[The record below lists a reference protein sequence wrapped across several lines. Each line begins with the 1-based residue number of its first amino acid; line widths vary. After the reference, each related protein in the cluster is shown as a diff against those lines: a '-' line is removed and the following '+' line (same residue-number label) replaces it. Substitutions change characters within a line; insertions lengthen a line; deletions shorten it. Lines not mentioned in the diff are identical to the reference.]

1 MIGGHG
7 LQQPSWGVSQL
18 LVNGGRTCDA
28 GCRDEVHLQL
38 GQMVS
43 NMSMSSS
50 SLLAAVDQ
58 ELANCRY
65 VARLDMGGADN
76 HIINLMAGEALV
88 TITSQD

>member
-1 MIGGHG
+1 MVDTASNS
-7 LQQPSWGVSQL
+7 LPGVSVNYL
-18 LVNGGRTCDA
+18 LMEEGLVMQAVGMRSISSM
-28 GCRDEVHLQL
+28 

-65 VARLDMGGADN
+65 VARLDMGGADI

>member
-1 MIGGHG
+1 MDTASNS
-7 LQQPSWGVSQL
+7 LPGVSVNYL
-18 LVNGGRTCDA
+18 LMEEGLVMQAVGMRSISSM
-28 GCRDEVHLQL
+28 

-43 NMSMSSS
+43 NMSMSTS

>member
-1 MIGGHG
+1 MVDTASNS
-7 LQQPSWGVSQL
+7 LPGVSVNYL
-18 LVNGGRTCDA
+18 LMEEGLVMQAVGMRSISSM
-28 GCRDEVHLQL
+28 

-43 NMSMSSS
+43 NMSMSTS

>member
-1 MIGGHG
+1 MVDTASNS
-7 LQQPSWGVSQL
+7 LPGVSVNYL
-18 LVNGGRTCDA
+18 LMEEGLVMQAVGMRSISSM
-28 GCRDEVHLQL
+28 

-76 HIINLMAGEALV
+76 DIHIINLMAG
-88 TITSQD
+88 

>member
-1 MIGGHG
+1 
-7 LQQPSWGVSQL
+7 LVDTASNSLPGVSVNYL
-18 LVNGGRTCDA
+18 LMEEGLVMQAVGMRSISSM
-28 GCRDEVHLQL
+28 

-43 NMSMSSS
+43 NMSMSTS

>member
-1 MIGGHG
+1 MVDTASNS
-7 LQQPSWGVSQL
+7 LPGVSVNYL
-18 LVNGGRTCDA
+18 LMEEGLVMQAVGMRSISSM
-28 GCRDEVHLQL
+28 

>member
-1 MIGGHG
+1 VDTASNS
-7 LQQPSWGVSQL
+7 LPGVSVNYL
-18 LVNGGRTCDA
+18 LMEEGLVMQAVGMRSISSM
-28 GCRDEVHLQL
+28 

>member
-1 MIGGHG
+1 MDTASNS
-7 LQQPSWGVSQL
+7 LPGVSVNYL
-18 LVNGGRTCDA
+18 LMEEGLVMQAVGMRSISSM
-28 GCRDEVHLQL
+28 

-43 NMSMSSS
+43 NMSMSTS

-65 VARLDMGGADN
+65 EVRPDMGGADI

>member
-1 MIGGHG
+1 MVDTASNS
-7 LQQPSWGVSQL
+7 LPGVSVNYL
-18 LVNGGRTCDA
+18 LMEEGLVMQAVGMRSISSM
-28 GCRDEVHLQL
+28 

-58 ELANCRY
+58 ELANRRY
-65 VARLDMGGADN
+65 VARLDMGGADI

>member
-1 MIGGHG
+1 VDTASNS
-7 LQQPSWGVSQL
+7 LPGVSVNYL
-18 LVNGGRTCDA
+18 LMEEGLVMQAVGMRSISSM
-28 GCRDEVHLQL
+28 

-43 NMSMSSS
+43 NMSMSTS

>member
-1 MIGGHG
+1 MQAVGMRSI
-7 LQQPSWGVSQL
+7 SSM
-18 LVNGGRTCDA
+18 
-28 GCRDEVHLQL
+28 

-43 NMSMSSS
+43 NMSMSTS

>member
-1 MIGGHG
+1 
-7 LQQPSWGVSQL
+7 LVDTASNSLPGVSVNYL
-18 LVNGGRTCDA
+18 LMEEGLVMQAVGMRSISSM
-28 GCRDEVHLQL
+28 

>member
-1 MIGGHG
+1 MDTASNS
-7 LQQPSWGVSQL
+7 LPGVSVNYL
-18 LVNGGRTCDA
+18 LMEEGLVMQAVGMRSISSM
-28 GCRDEVHLQL
+28 